1 MSKTIQKFSLSLERE
16 QKLLSPPNAEV
27 ILVTLDAE
35 GQPALYAMV
44 DPTLP
49 REEFVI
55 HTIPTGDQVPPNT
68 EHIGSLVFFGQTFHL
83 FS

>member
-1 MSKTIQKFSLSLERE
+1 MKTIWKFSLSLGRE
-16 QKLLSPPNAEV
+16 QKLLSPPGAEV
-27 ILVTLDAE
+27 ILITRDAE

-44 DPTLP
+44 DTTLP

-55 HTIPTGDQVPPNT
+55 HTILTGDQVPPNT
-68 EHIGSLVFFGQTFHL
+68 EHIGSLVVVNQTFHL